1 MTYYDQAQMKIIED
15 KSRLDKTSKN
25 KPKLSTT
32 KKFQLVDLVLLL
44 FVVLVGVI
52 SLVRG
57 LGPSLIKL
65 LSAIVAL
72 IGAKLI
78 APSVSGFVGGLLTS
92 PGVMQDLIGKG
103 INEGMPAF
111 LVDQLMLVFTIML
124 VFTVIYL
131 IATLVIRIVADMLKV
146 VLAPGMDKILAF
158 VCGLATGLVI
168 IVLCSTMIVPI
179 LPSLPNEYI
188 ILITEKSAIL
198 SIVFQLLI

>member
-1 MTYYDQAQMKIIED
+1 MKIIED

-72 IGAKLI
+72 VGAKLI
-78 APSVSGFVGGLLTS
+78 VPSVSGLVGGLVTS
-92 PGVMQDLIGKG
+92 PGIMQDLIGKG
-103 INEGMPAF
+103 INEGMPPS
-111 LVDQLMLVFTIML
+111 LVDQIMLVFTMMI

-131 IATLVIRIVADMLKV
+131 IASLVIRILGDMLKV
-146 VLAPGMDKILAF
+146 VLAPGMSKILAF
-158 VCGLATGLVI
+158 VCGLLTGLVI
-168 IVLCSTMIVPI
+168 IVLCSTMMVPI